1 MILNCFVA
9 LVVASSQAINMTALP
24 SDDQLALHSQ
34 VLADYL
40 EAAQAT
46 LNAAEIGATAE
57 SEAELPI

>member
-1 MILNCFVA
+1 MN
-9 LVVASSQAINMTALP
+9 ALP